1 MSEAV
6 GNSRFGLHILRDA
19 PSNARRPIDV
29 VAVHGLNGHPFETWT
44 QAGKGDSTLWLK
56 DLLHTK
62 LPGVRVMTFGYD
74 ATVLGNTS
82 EQNVRANAGS
92 LLAELR
98 NRREGDDGGDEDSDE
113 GDHVGLNG
121 RPIVFVAHSLGGIV
135 VKQALTLAN
144 KKKAYKDI
152 ADSTKGIIFFGT
164 PHKGADAATWARQ
177 ISDIVQV
184 ALHRPPASFLE
195 TLERHSP
202 DLLKISE
209 DFRVFAPRYAIT
221 SFYEQHAT
229 KVLGTVV
236 VGKMS
241 AVLHL
246 PNEEATMMG
255 GDHREMCRFGKAD
268 PRFDQVWRAI
278 RRSSRGVC

>member
-1 MSEAV
+1 S
-6 GNSRFGLHILRDA
+6 
-19 PSNARRPIDV
+19 V
-29 VAVHGLNGHPFETWT
+29 VAVHGLNGHRIETWT
-44 QAGKGDSTLWLK
+44 QTSGMGESTLWLK

-82 EQNVRANAGS
+82 EQKVRNHAGS

-98 NRREGDDGGDEDSDE
+98 DLREGDDGPIGF
-113 GDHVGLNG
+113 NG
-121 RPIVFVAHSLGGIV
+121 RPIVFVAHSLGGII
-135 VKQALTLAN
+135 VKQALTIAN

-152 ADSTKGIIFFGT
+152 AESTKGIVFFGT
-164 PHKGADAATWARQ
+164 PHKGADAATWARH
-177 ISDIVQV
+177 ISNIAQ
-184 ALHRPPASFLE
+184 AIMHQPPANFLR

-202 DLLKISE
+202 DLHKISE
-209 DFRVFAPRYAIT
+209 DFRPYTPQYAIT
-221 SFYEQHAT
+221 SFYEQHAMT
-229 KVLGTVV
+229 GLGTVV

-255 GDHREMCRFGKAD
+255 GDHREMCKFGGND
-268 PRFDQVWRAI
+268 PRFNQVWKAI
-278 RRSSRGVC
+278 RRSSRGVSKA